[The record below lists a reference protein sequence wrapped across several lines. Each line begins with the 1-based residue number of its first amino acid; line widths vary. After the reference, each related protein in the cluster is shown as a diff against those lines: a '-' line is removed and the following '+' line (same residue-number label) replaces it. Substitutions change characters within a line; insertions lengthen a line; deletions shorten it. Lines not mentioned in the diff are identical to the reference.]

1 MLLYALLLLAP
12 LASPSPAPPAP
23 APDYARLTVKVTAAG
38 VGTVGNGS
46 GTVVAAGAG
55 GVRVLT
61 CRHVVEGATAVTVTA
76 HDGRV
81 HRATVAA
88 VDGRADLA
96 LLRLTQAAD
105 LPAARL
111 AGDDPLDRG
120 TAVVKSGHPGAGH
133 RVEGRGRVVGH
144 SWAVGD
150 PTNRSAIADTPSVG
164 GDSGGGLFRAADGR
178 LVGVVWGGANGQ
190 LYAVHA
196 REVARFLKAA
206 GVGR

>member
-1 MLLYALLLLAP
+1 MLLYALLLMAP
-12 LASPSPAPPAP
+12 LASPAPAPP

-38 VGTVGNGS
+38 VGVIGNGS
-46 GTVVAAGAG
+46 GTVVSSGAAGI
-55 GVRVLT
+55 RVLT

-76 HDGRV
+76 HDGTV
-81 HRATVAA
+81 YRAAVAA

-96 LLRLTQAAD
+96 LVRLQATPP

-120 TAVVKSGHPGAGH
+120 TAVVKSGHPGAGR

-164 GDSGGGLFRAADGR
+164 GDSGGGLYRAADGH

-206 GVGR
+206 GVAR